1 MRFASDGHRGT
12 KVLLGALGVLL
23 WVALSALLSST
34 AAHAD
39 DRGAPP
45 AKRTETVAA
54 ASASPNA
61 HTPKRAAA
69 APKASEMKAP
79 PVSSAP
85 PVPST
90 PSVSSTPSAWS
101 TPSVSGPASVSSTA
115 PAPKAERRAE
125 QAASPAPRGDAR
137 PAAPSSI
144 GDVARE
150 TVGAVATEPVGASVQ
165 ASKVV
170 TTAKTAKA
178 LTQADAA
185 RQAKDADQAGNAAST
200 NRAKSRAHA
209 RELPPAASER
219 AGDIQ
224 RRAADLDE
232 RARRSHDQRPS
243 ASHGWRHSDADT
255 ASQRHPLPAPPTA
268 TAVIS
273 STAAA
278 PVGTAPD
285 GPDAP
290 TRGPADVS
298 STGVHPPPAA
308 LSAAAG
314 ASNGAPFT
322 DVFPTVDPLVDAHGV
337 LLAAARAADDILLPA
352 PVGSTDVS
360 PD

>member
-39 DRGAPP
+39 DRGTPP

-54 ASASPNA
+54 ASADPNA

-69 APKASEMKAP
+69 ASKAPETKAP
-79 PVSSAP
+79 PVS
-85 PVPST
+85 
-90 PSVSSTPSAWS
+90 PSVSSTPS
-101 TPSVSGPASVSSTA
+101 VSGTPPVSSTA

-178 LTQADAA
+178 LTQAEAA
-185 RQAKDADQAGNAAST
+185 RQAKAAAQARSAVSKD
-200 NRAKSRAHA
+200 RAKNRAHA
-209 RELPPAASER
+209 RELPPAAAER
-219 AGDIQ
+219 ADGIQ
-224 RRAADLDE
+224 RDAADLAE
-232 RARRSHDQRPS
+232 RAKRSHAQHPS

-255 ASQRHPLPAPPTA
+255 ASHRHPLSAPPTVM
-268 TAVIS
+268 TVIS
-273 STAAA
+273 ATVTTAAA
-278 PVGTAPD
+278 PGGTAAD
-285 GPDAP
+285 SPDAP
-290 TRGPADVS
+290 AQRPGDTG
-298 STGVHPPPAA
+298 STGVHSPPAA
-308 LSAAAG
+308 PLSAASG
-314 ASNGAPFT
+314 AANGAPFAAA
-322 DVFPTVDPLVDAHGV
+322 FPAGDALVDALGV
-337 LLAAARAADDILLPA
+337 LLAAARAADDILPPA
-352 PVGSTDVS
+352 PVCPADVF